1 MPEQKQ
7 EQKTEEK
14 QAQKPKR
21 EVQSTLAGEEKEK
34 LLKLSEISLWIDT
47 YDDIFS
53 DFDPRP
59 YNQRAIS
66 DDFLNELMKATRSKT
81 SGKTE
86 IRFLVPTRIRS
97 THQEVIIKKRLQ
109 EYFHHR
115 MNMVKQERKEIM
127 IHGAWFTGIGI
138 AVMLLATIILAH
150 ENDSLL
156 FNFFI
161 VLLEPAGWFLFWNG
175 MDTLIYRV
183 KTKTP
188 DHDFNKNMAKA
199 EITFMSY

>member
-7 EQKTEEK
+7 EKITEEK
-14 QAQKPKR
+14 QKPKR

-59 YNQRAIS
+59 YSQRAIS

-97 THQEVIIKKRLQ
+97 AQQEAIIKKRLQ
-109 EYFHHR
+109 EYFHHK
-115 MNMVKQERKEIM
+115 MNIVKQERKELIM
-127 IHGAWFTGIGI
+127 HGIRFTGIGI
-138 AVMLLATIILAH
+138 FLMIIATILLSRGV
-150 ENDSLL
+150 ENIPT
-156 FNFFI
+156 NFLI
-161 VLLEPAGWFLFWNG
+161 ILLEPAGWFLFWNG

-183 KTKTP
+183 KAKKP
-188 DHDFNKNMAKA
+188 DHDFNMNMAKA
-199 EITFMSY
+199 EVSFMSY

>member
-1 MPEQKQ
+1 MPDPKQ

-14 QAQKPKR
+14 QTQKPRR

-81 SGKTE
+81 SGKIE
-86 IRFLVPTRIRS
+86 IRFLVPTKIRS
-97 THQEVIIKKRLQ
+97 IHQEAIIKKRLQ
-109 EYFHHR
+109 EYFHHK
-115 MNMVKQERKEIM
+115 MNLVKQERKELIM
-127 IHGAWFTGIGI
+127 HGMRFTGIGI
-138 AVMLLATIILAH
+138 IFMIIATI
-150 ENDSLL
+150 LL
-156 FNFFI
+156 SSSVNNTLTNFLI
-161 VLLEPAGWFLFWNG
+161 ILLEPAGWFLFWNG

-183 KTKTP
+183 KAKSP
-188 DHDFNKNMAKA
+188 EHDFNKNMAKA
-199 EITFMSY
+199 EITFMNY

>member
-1 MPEQKQ
+1 MPDPKQ

-14 QAQKPKR
+14 QAQKQKR

-66 DDFLNELMKATRSKT
+66 DDFLNELMKATRSKKT
-81 SGKTE
+81 GKIE
-86 IRFLVPTRIRS
+86 IRFLVPTKIRS
-97 THQEVIIKKRLQ
+97 THQEARIKKRLQ
-109 EYFHHR
+109 EYFHHK
-115 MNMVKQERKEIM
+115 MNLVKQERKELIM
-127 IHGAWFTGIGI
+127 HGLRFSAIGI
-138 AVMLLATIILAH
+138 VFMIIATILLSRKV
-150 ENDSLL
+150 ENIST
-156 FNFFI
+156 NFLI
-161 VLLEPAGWFLFWNG
+161 ILLEPAGWFLFWNG

-183 KTKTP
+183 KAKNP
-188 DHDFNKNMAKA
+188 EHDFNKNMAKA
-199 EITFMSY
+199 EITFMNY

>member
-14 QAQKPKR
+14 QKPKR

-59 YNQRAIS
+59 YSQRAIS
-66 DDFLNELMKATRSKT
+66 DDFLNELMKATRSKKT
-81 SGKTE
+81 GKIE

-97 THQEVIIKKRLQ
+97 THQEAIIKKRLQ
-109 EYFHHR
+109 EYFHHK
-115 MNMVKQERKEIM
+115 MNLVKEERKELIM
-127 IHGAWFTGIGI
+127 HGLRFTGVGI
-138 AVMLLATIILAH
+138 VLMIIATILLSRGV
-150 ENDSLL
+150 ENITT
-156 FNFFI
+156 NFLI
-161 VLLEPAGWFLFWNG
+161 ILLEPAGWFLFWNG

-183 KTKTP
+183 KAKKP

-199 EITFMSY
+199 EVSFMNY

>member
-1 MPEQKQ
+1 MPEQKG

-14 QAQKPKR
+14 QKPKR

-59 YNQRAIS
+59 YSQRAIS

-86 IRFLVPTRIRS
+86 IRFLVPTKIRS
-97 THQEVIIKKRLQ
+97 THQEAIIKKRLQ
-109 EYFHHR
+109 EYFHHK
-115 MNMVKQERKEIM
+115 MNIVKQERKELI
-127 IHGAWFTGIGI
+127 IHGLRFTGIGVVLMI
-138 AVMLLATIILAH
+138 IATILLSRGV
-150 ENDSLL
+150 ENIPT
-156 FNFFI
+156 NFLI
-161 VLLEPAGWFLFWNG
+161 ILLEPAGWFLFWNG

-183 KTKTP
+183 KAKLP
-188 DHDFNKNMAKA
+188 EHDFNKNMAKA
-199 EITFMSY
+199 EVTFMNY

>member
-1 MPEQKQ
+1 MPEQ

-14 QAQKPKR
+14 QVQKPKR

-86 IRFLVPTRIRS
+86 IRFLVPAKIRS
-97 THQEVIIKKRLQ
+97 THQEAVIKKRLQ
-109 EYFHHR
+109 EYFHR
-115 MNMVKQERKEIM
+115 RISIFKQEKKELI
-127 IHGAWFTGIGI
+127 IHGLRFTGIGI
-138 AVMLLATIILAH
+138 ALMIFATLLLSKGADNVLTNFLII
-150 ENDSLL
+150 
-156 FNFFI
+156 
-161 VLLEPAGWFLFWNG
+161 LLEPAGWFLFWNG
-175 MDTLIYRV
+175 MDALIYRV
-183 KTKTP
+183 KAKKP
-188 DHDFNKNMAKA
+188 EFEFNKNMAKT
-199 EITFMSY
+199 EVTFVSY

>member
-1 MPEQKQ
+1 MP

-14 QAQKPKR
+14 QKPKR

-59 YNQRAIS
+59 YSQRAIS

-86 IRFLVPTRIRS
+86 IRFLVPTKIRS
-97 THQEVIIKKRLQ
+97 THQEAIIKKRLQ
-109 EYFHHR
+109 EYFHHK
-115 MNMVKQERKEIM
+115 MNIVKQERKELI
-127 IHGAWFTGIGI
+127 IHGLRFTGIGVVLMI
-138 AVMLLATIILAH
+138 IATILLSRGV
-150 ENDSLL
+150 ENIPT
-156 FNFFI
+156 NFLI
-161 VLLEPAGWFLFWNG
+161 ILLEPAGWFLFWNG

-183 KTKTP
+183 KAKLP
-188 DHDFNKNMAKA
+188 EHDFNKNMAKA
-199 EITFMSY
+199 EVTFMNY